1 MLSDIGLQ
9 YKLYCFLPDAK
20 PGPSKNARLSASQ
33 KKKHISSSDEKKV
46 VRNTAAVSTNSAVT
60 KPSAVVGV
68 ILSADN
74 SRDNVILKSPD
85 TGQQSSAGC
94 GLSLPSIILESPETK
109 MLSFS
114 AQKSRVTPSQGYGQE
129 KLLGALNLK
138 EASDSSLNQKAV
150 GIDQDKGIMSANK
163 LNADDNESVK
173 SKSALIL
180 QSVGKYPPSP
190 QLMTL
195 VNLSRNIANSGCSPS
210 VLVPGTIGE
219 TTVGKENEVN
229 LTQKPRETPQSTTSR
244 GRTSMD
250 SKRLSLSTPRR
261 HRHVRVLDF
270 TTPPKARTVPKGLQ
284 PKEASPDTVEK
295 VTKTSQRSIRN
306 GVNKARSTLFKS
318 PNESETTVC
327 DMPLSTVKSSVSS
340 AYPDNYLGIIPPIA
354 TRSPL
359 PRLCGGWDNAAGVG
373 QIICD
378 ESGSDFSVVET
389 QCEVNVMGKQ
399 SEVTKD
405 LTELVKNR
413 ETECKMTQKL
423 AEESLVSVKSQPS
436 SRKAWDFELRARLN
450 DNYEGVQ
457 LSSNDS
463 SSTTNKTTKRRKTK
477 TKSRRKKSRVTE
489 KEVMSLEERLNKD
502 EHTDSGDLI
511 KNQGSQNGASEKT
524 SSSLIIPLNTSTKS
538 SEKTNYDSGAKN
550 QNRDLNTVVAPL
562 INEKVDDLRRNV
574 ESTSESDH
582 AHLVEKL
589 SVKFNSKYKSCV
601 TGPKLSRKKGG
612 DQPTDLS
619 DNRGASDK
627 GEVARE
633 PEGKEQVKGVKRKEI
648 LALETS
654 NSKKADLSKSSSSS
668 TMGKQRKEILDLETS
683 DHKEADLSKSSDS
696 STMETVSSSM
706 SVGSVVTMASCFQ
719 VGQSPTDQKAGE
731 RRIMDQSMHI
741 HHSPNTVAIETIVSH
756 SNDLGTST
764 SLVAAA
770 SGIDC
775 VSVGGAASVAD
786 SQPVPVSQSEKLVSS
801 TSGFYPSES
810 QNKDFQAS
818 CHLKYSFSKE
828 QSLANIPDN
837 PLLKV
842 SGTQKLVCDTVNM
855 SDSQTKVVTSPILDT
870 PRKINDPSSNSWGT
884 AYMSV
889 PLTPRLRSPHPDDTP
904 ITKQVNGNSCVAFS
918 VIETP
923 SFPPTPNIAV
933 TPQSYHATQSTPSPA
948 RSTEY
953 CAGSAYYKPSDRL
966 DCSISPKPLEQVLI
980 EECRKLENAI
990 TAQTSYTYNESHKKD
1005 TDHGQQ
1011 LPLSVPDKTFG
1022 EANSGTDFQVNVH
1035 VEKDVVLHEVDEGQG
1050 SVVGGTRSS
1059 KKQKR
1064 PKATAKKS
1072 GVRNRRNCD
1081 KSKDKEIT
1089 RKKGAGSLSKKASD
1103 IEDKPSEMCTLPGRK
1118 PRPLSGTASG
1128 SCDDEQQSSR
1138 GQTSASVCTNRDS
1151 VYISSTANESSNFDD
1166 KPSETHTSAAFS
1178 AHKKT
1183 RTVNKNHEGQVDF
1196 LVDAL
1201 SSEKQQ
1207 WTKETKKKS
1216 GVRDRGNSAMSKGA
1230 KIARKKK
1237 TGSPSSK
1244 ASALD
1249 DKRSEMYSSSRRKA
1263 RPVSGTA
1270 YESGDFASVSSRKKV
1285 SVAGKRKARPSSRT
1299 SKKSSNLEDEPSGTQ
1314 KNQCKGLEGKIEDE
1328 KIQRCLDASQ
1338 SKLFGYSSPSDDS
1351 DFESSNDFGQSE
1363 VETKTVQ
1370 SNDRNDERYTELKTA
1385 KESGTEQET
1394 GHSSKLHSTY
1404 LGDGS
1409 TDVQQVVEPK
1419 GQDEV
1424 KRGSAL
1430 SLTREKS
1437 PCLPSSYSEEQ
1448 MRETRSDKTVNC
1460 ESLLCHSE
1468 IPGFEIFTECD
1479 PSINDSRKSPS
1490 CFANDSV
1497 DTNSHTSPSGKNIT
1511 LNDKLVEKTHCGVA
1525 RLKDIDVSSGMP
1537 NSVVKECE
1545 ERGRG
1550 AIFSS
1555 KSVPSSLEHSG
1566 SIENNS
1572 MCSYQDMDARK
1583 QLREKEGSLTKTAL
1597 SVPTKVIRGTGAEN
1611 TPTKKNSHLSVEA
1624 IADRLTREKIA
1635 VQAPSLT
1642 QLPVGQPLTDDSSS
1656 EDFPVLHLSADYD
1669 SLPESINLSQVES
1682 RLAKLHGSEGV
1693 TSDVLAVGS
1702 TPRSASDVCRDLEQT
1717 PNRFQGVQSN
1727 VKLSPTAD
1735 MLEHERQELACKKQS
1750 STSKRKH
1757 GGELANKK
1765 LSATQRLE
1773 NTNKKI
1779 RALLGDDV
1787 SPIKIV
1793 TEASEV
1799 SKDTGHGILNE
1810 VLPAPEKHKSS
1821 IKGNQDVKLED
1832 KLIERSGISTAIK
1845 EMTQEKEVF
1854 SKQNK
1859 VCESGKLKTTNTS
1872 KFSQTSTIE
1881 VTDAVD
1887 TVGSRMEG
1895 LPSQGT
1901 SMMYERHQVSSN
1913 EAFIEIVY
1921 VDEGPEEH
1929 NLVFEDISN
1938 FSLTFELGEH
1948 SAEGVETHKCT
1959 VSEFQELFYASPKD
1973 CTTRSESCE
1982 SDQFDVKR
1990 RNTAINCTNSKC
2002 LGQVTSSKDRD
2013 RESLHEGRSAGLYI
2027 EGHETSSCS
2036 PCHKKSA
2043 GFSRDRMRSSHSHK
2057 GTPPPVCRRRTLSAN
2072 SGRKSQ
2078 CWDHRSSSS
2087 SSPVLVKSKFSTFSP
2102 LNELYN
2108 EYLKDG
2114 RESTRFVSHC
2124 NKRDQYFNFRGH
2136 ERLPFGHRGRGRTRY
2151 YDRHIHSQRVF
2162 DHSSPRESRCTSSSS
2177 SSHGHHD
2184 RRSVQNVRA
2193 TEMVSGGTALLIGAP
2208 TAVDDMER
2216 QPLTVDTQIKSVM
2229 HGRQKVLAD
2238 VESPE
2243 EGELLDEDSLPE
2255 YDEDRCDDK
2264 HVAWLQKHPSSGNGR
2279 IFSLQVS

>member
-1 MLSDIGLQ
+1 MKTG
-9 YKLYCFLPDAK
+9 
-20 PGPSKNARLSASQ
+20 
-33 KKKHISSSDEKKV
+33 
-46 VRNTAAVSTNSAVT
+46 RNTVAVSTNATVS
-60 KPSAVVGV
+60 KPTAVVGV

-74 SRDNVILKSPD
+74 SRDNVILKSPG

-94 GLSLPSIILESPETK
+94 GLSLPSIILESPGK
-109 MLSFS
+109 QMLSIS
-114 AQKSRVTPSQGYGQE
+114 AQKSSVTPSQGYGQE

-138 EASDSSLNQKAV
+138 EASDSSLNQKPV
-150 GIDQDKGIMSANK
+150 GIGQDIGIRSENK
-163 LNADDNESVK
+163 LIADDNESVK
-173 SKSALIL
+173 SKSTLIL

-195 VNLSRNIANSGCSPS
+195 VNLSRNISNSGCSPS

-219 TTVGKENEVN
+219 TTVGKVNEVN
-229 LTQKPRETPQSTTSR
+229 LTQKPRETPQSTTSH

-250 SKRLSLSTPRR
+250 SKQLSFSTPRR

-270 TTPPKARTVPKGLQ
+270 TTPPKARSVPKGLQ
-284 PKEASPDTVEK
+284 PKETSDTVEK
-295 VTKTSQRSIRN
+295 VTNTSQRSIRN

-327 DMPLSTVKSSVSS
+327 DTPLSTVKSSASI
-340 AYPDNYLGIIPPIA
+340 AYPNSYLSIVPPIA
-354 TRSPL
+354 TRSPF

-378 ESGSDFSVVET
+378 ESASDFYVTET
-389 QCEVNVMGKQ
+389 QYEVNVMDKQ
-399 SEVTKD
+399 SEVTKGS
-405 LTELVKNR
+405 TTLVKIR
-413 ETECKMTQKL
+413 ETECKMTQKP
-423 AEESLVSVKSQPS
+423 AEESLEGMKSQPS
-436 SRKAWDFELRARLN
+436 SRKAWDFELRAHLN
-450 DNYEGVQ
+450 DNYEEVQ

-463 SSTTNKTTKRRKTK
+463 SSTTNKTRKGRKTK
-477 TKSRRKKSRVTE
+477 TKSGRKKSHVTE
-489 KEVMSLEERLNKD
+489 KEVMSLEEQLSKD
-502 EHTDSGDLI
+502 EHTDSGSLI
-511 KNQGSQNGASEKT
+511 KNQGSQNGASENT
-524 SSSLIIPLNTSTKS
+524 SSNFIIPLNTSTKR

-550 QNRDLNTVVAPL
+550 QDRDLNMVVVPL
-562 INEKVDDLRRNV
+562 INEKVHDLRKNV
-574 ESTSESDH
+574 ESTGESDH
-582 AHLVEKL
+582 AHLVEKP
-589 SVKFNSKYKSCV
+589 SVKFSSKYKSCV
-601 TGPKLSRKKGG
+601 PGSKLSRKKDG

-619 DNRGASDK
+619 DNRGTGDR

-633 PEGKEQVKGVKRKEI
+633 PDGKEQVKAIKRKEI

-654 NSKKADLSKSSSSS
+654 NSRKADLSKSSSSS
-668 TMGKQRKEILDLETS
+668 TMEVQRKEFLAQETS
-683 DHKEADLSKSSDS
+683 DGKKADLSKSSDS
-696 STMETVSSSM
+696 STMETVSSST

-719 VGQSPTDQKAGE
+719 VGQSPIEQKAGE
-731 RRIMDQSMHI
+731 RIMDHSMHI
-741 HHSPNTVAIETIVSH
+741 HQSPNTVAIETIVSH
-756 SNDLGTST
+756 TNDLGTST

-775 VSVGGAASVAD
+775 VSVGCAASVAD
-786 SQPVPVSQSEKLVSS
+786 SQPVPLSQSEELISS

-837 PLLKV
+837 PLLKI

-884 AYMSV
+884 AYMSI

-918 VIETP
+918 IIETP

-933 TPQSYHATQSTPSPA
+933 TPQSYHTTQSTPASA

-953 CAGSAYYKPSDRL
+953 CAGSAYYKPSDKL
-966 DCSISPKPLEQVLI
+966 DCSTSAKPLEQVLI
-980 EECRKLENAI
+980 EECRKLENTI
-990 TAQTSYTYNESHKKD
+990 TTQTSYTYNESHKKD
-1005 TDHGQQ
+1005 TDHAQQ

-1022 EANSGTDFQVNVH
+1022 ETNSGTDFQVQVH

-1050 SVVGGTRSS
+1050 SVGGTHSS

-1064 PKATAKKS
+1064 PKAMTKKS
-1072 GVRNRRNCD
+1072 GARNRRNCD

-1089 RKKGAGSLSKKASD
+1089 RKKAARSLSKKASGVD
-1103 IEDKPSEMCTLPGRK
+1103 DKPSEMCTLPGRK
-1118 PRPLSGTASG
+1118 PRPLSGTAS
-1128 SCDDEQQSSR
+1128 EQQSLR

-1151 VYISSTANESSNFDD
+1151 VYISSTANESSTFDD
-1166 KPSETHTSAAFS
+1166 KPSETNTSASFS
-1178 AHKKT
+1178 AHKKA
-1183 RTVNKNHEGQVDF
+1183 RTVNKNQEGQVDF

-1207 WTKETKKKS
+1207 WAKETKKKR
-1216 GVRDRGNSAMSKGA
+1216 GVRDRGNSAISKSA

-1249 DKRSEMYSSSRRKA
+1249 DKPSEIHISSRRKG

-1270 YESGDFASVSSRKKV
+1270 YGSGDFASVSSKKKV

-1314 KNQCKGLEGKIEDE
+1314 KNRCKGLEGKIRDK
-1328 KIQRCLDASQ
+1328 KIQSCLDAAR
-1338 SKLFGYSSPSDDS
+1338 SKLFGCSSPSDDS

-1370 SNDRNDERYTELKTA
+1370 SNDGNDERYTELITA

-1394 GHSSKLHSTY
+1394 GHSSILHSAH

-1409 TDVQQVVEPK
+1409 TDVQQMVEPQ

-1424 KRGSAL
+1424 KRGSGL
-1430 SLTREKS
+1430 SLTREKF
-1437 PCLPSSYSEEQ
+1437 PRLPSSYSEEQ
-1448 MRETRSDKTVNC
+1448 MRETHSDKTVNC

-1468 IPGFEIFTECD
+1468 MPGFEIFTECD
-1479 PSINDSRKSPS
+1479 QSMNDSRKLPS
-1490 CFANDSV
+1490 CFTNDSV

-1511 LNDKLVEKTHCGVA
+1511 LNDKHVEKKHCGVA
-1525 RLKDIDVSSGMP
+1525 RLKDIDVSSSMP

-1545 ERGRG
+1545 ERDRR
-1550 AIFSS
+1550 AVFSS
-1555 KSVPSSLEHSG
+1555 QSVPSSLEHSG
-1566 SIENNS
+1566 SMENNFI
-1572 MCSYQDMDARK
+1572 CSYQDMDARK
-1583 QLREKEGSLTKTAL
+1583 QLREKEGSLTKTEL
-1597 SVPTKVIRGTGAEN
+1597 SVPTKVIRGTGAEII
-1611 TPTKKNSHLSVEA
+1611 PTKKNSHLSVEA

-1635 VQAPSLT
+1635 VQAPFLT
-1642 QLPVGQPLTDDSSS
+1642 QPPVSQPLTDYSSS
-1656 EDFPVLHLSADYD
+1656 EDYPVLHLSADYD

-1682 RLAKLHGSEGV
+1682 RLAKLHGVEGV
-1693 TSDVLAVGS
+1693 TSDVLAAGS
-1702 TPRSASDVCRDLEQT
+1702 TPRSANDVCRDLEQT

-1727 VKLSPTAD
+1727 VKLSSTVD
-1735 MLEHERQELACKKQS
+1735 VLEHERQELACKKQS

-1757 GGELANKK
+1757 GAEITNK
-1765 LSATQRLE
+1765 LSATDRLE

-1793 TEASEV
+1793 SEAGEV
-1799 SKDTGHGILNE
+1799 SKGTEHGILNE
-1810 VLPAPEKHKSS
+1810 VLPTTEKHN
-1821 IKGNQDVKLED
+1821 KGNQDVMLED

-1845 EMTQEKEVF
+1845 EMVQEKEVF

-1859 VCESGKLKTTNTS
+1859 VCESDKTKTTNTS
-1872 KFSQTSTIE
+1872 KFYQTSTVQ
-1881 VTDAVD
+1881 VTDPVD

-1901 SMMYERHQVSSN
+1901 GMMYKRHEVCGN
-1913 EAFIEIVY
+1913 EKYIKIVY
-1921 VDEGPEEH
+1921 VDAGPEKH

-1938 FSLTFELGEH
+1938 LSLTLAFGEH
-1948 SAEGVETHKCT
+1948 LTEGVETRT
-1959 VSEFQELFYASPKD
+1959 FTISEFQELYYASPKD
-1973 CTTRSESCE
+1973 CTSRSESCE
-1982 SDQFDVKR
+1982 SYQFDVKR
-1990 RNTAINCTNSKC
+1990 RNTTINCTNNKC
-2002 LGQVTSSKDRD
+2002 LGNVTSSKDRD
-2013 RESLHEGRSAGLYI
+2013 RELLHEGRSAGLYI
-2027 EGHETSSCS
+2027 EEHETTSCS

-2043 GFSRDRMRSSHSHK
+2043 DFSRDRMRSSRSQK
-2057 GTPPPVCRRRTLSAN
+2057 GSPPPVHRRRTLSAN
-2072 SGRKSQ
+2072 FGRKSQ
-2078 CWDHRSSSS
+2078 CWDHRAPSP
-2087 SSPVLVKSKFSTFSP
+2087 SSPVLVKSKYSTFSP
-2102 LNELYN
+2102 LNELYS
-2108 EYLKDG
+2108 EYLKG
-2114 RESTRFVSHC
+2114 ERESTRFVSHY
-2124 NKRDQYFNFRGH
+2124 NKRGQYFNFRSH

-2151 YDRHIHSQRVF
+2151 YDRHIHSRRVL
-2162 DHSSPRESRCTSSSS
+2162 DHYSSRESRCTSSSS
-2177 SSHGHHD
+2177 HGRHD
-2184 RRSVQNVRA
+2184 RRSVQDVRV
-2193 TEMVSGGTALLIGAP
+2193 TEIDSTKASGNTTLLIGAP
-2208 TAVDDMER
+2208 TAVEDVDQ
-2216 QPLTVDTQIKSVM
+2216 QPLTVDTQIKGVM

-2238 VESPE
+2238 DESPE

-2255 YDEDRCDDK
+2255 YEEDRCDDK
-2264 HVAWLQKHPSSGNGR
+2264 HVAWLQKRPSSGNGR
-2279 IFSLQVS
+2279 IYSVQVR

>member
-1 MLSDIGLQ
+1 M
-9 YKLYCFLPDAK
+9 KT
-20 PGPSKNARLSASQ
+20 
-33 KKKHISSSDEKKV
+33 
-46 VRNTAAVSTNSAVT
+46 VRNAVALSTNATVS
-60 KPSAVVGV
+60 KPTATVGV

-74 SRDNVILKSPD
+74 SSENVILKSPD

-94 GLSLPSIILESPETK
+94 GLSLPSIFLESPETK
-109 MLSFS
+109 MLSIS

-138 EASDSSLNQKAV
+138 EASDSSLNQKPV
-150 GIDQDKGIMSANK
+150 GIDQDKGIRSENK
-163 LNADDNESVK
+163 LNAGDNESVK
-173 SKSALIL
+173 SKTALIL

-210 VLVPGTIGE
+210 VLVPGMIGE
-219 TTVGKENEVN
+219 TTVGKVNEVN
-229 LTQKPRETPQSTTSR
+229 LSQKPRETPQATTSHS
-244 GRTSMD
+244 RTSMD
-250 SKRLSLSTPRR
+250 SKQLSFSTPRR

-270 TTPPKARTVPKGLQ
+270 TTPPKARTVPKNLQ
-284 PKEASPDTVEK
+284 PKEPSPETVEK
-295 VTKTSQRSIRN
+295 VTKTSQRSVRN

-327 DMPLSTVKSSVSS
+327 DMPMSTIKSSASS
-340 AYPDNYLGIIPPIA
+340 AYSNTYLSIIPPIA

-378 ESGSDFSVVET
+378 ESGSDFFVAET
-389 QCEVNVMGKQ
+389 QCEVNVMDKQ
-399 SEVTKD
+399 SEVTKGSTT
-405 LTELVKNR
+405 LMKNR
-413 ETECKMTQKL
+413 ETGCKMTQKL
-423 AEESLVSVKSQPS
+423 AEESLVNVKSQPS
-436 SRKAWDFELRARLN
+436 SRKAWDFELRAHLN
-450 DNYEGVQ
+450 DNCEGVQ

-463 SSTTNKTTKRRKTK
+463 SSITNKTTKRRKTK
-477 TKSRRKKSRVTE
+477 TKSRRKKSHGTE
-489 KEVMSLEERLNKD
+489 KEVMSLEEHLSKD
-502 EHTDSGDLI
+502 EHTDSGSLI
-511 KNQGSQNGASEKT
+511 KNQGSQNGASENT
-524 SSSLIIPLNTSTKS
+524 SSDFIIPFNTSTKC
-538 SEKTNYDSGAKN
+538 SEKTNYNIEAKN
-550 QNRDLNTVVAPL
+550 QNSDLNTVVTPL
-562 INEKVDDLRRNV
+562 ISEKVHDLRKNV
-574 ESTSESDH
+574 EPASESDH
-582 AHLVEKL
+582 AHLVEKP
-589 SVKFNSKYKSCV
+589 SVKFSGKYKSCV
-601 TGPKLSRKKGG
+601 PGPKLSRKKDD

-619 DNRGASDK
+619 DNRGASEK

-633 PEGKEQVKGVKRKEI
+633 PDGKEQVKGAKRKEI

-654 NSKKADLSKSSSSS
+654 NSRKADLSKSSSSS
-668 TMGKQRKEILDLETS
+668 TVGVQRKEVLAVETS
-683 DHKEADLSKSSDS
+683 DGKKADLSKSSDS
-696 STMETVSSSM
+696 STMVTVSSST

-719 VGQSPTDQKAGE
+719 VGQSPIEQNAGE
-731 RRIMDQSMHI
+731 RRIMDHSMHI
-741 HHSPNTVAIETIVSH
+741 HQSLNTVATETIVSH
-756 SNDLGTST
+756 TNDLGTST

-770 SGIDC
+770 SQVDC
-775 VSVGGAASVAD
+775 VSVGGAASLAD
-786 SQPVPVSQSEKLVSS
+786 SQPVPVSQSEELVSS

-828 QSLANIPDN
+828 QSLANVPDN
-837 PLLKV
+837 PLLKI

-884 AYMSV
+884 AYMSI

-933 TPQSYHATQSTPSPA
+933 TPQSYHTTQSTPASA

-953 CAGSAYYKPSDRL
+953 CAGLAYYKPSYNL
-966 DCSISPKPLEQVLI
+966 DCSISAKPLEQVLI
-980 EECRKLENAI
+980 EECRKLENTN
-990 TAQTSYTYNESHKKD
+990 TAQTSYTYNASHKKD
-1005 TDHGQQ
+1005 TDRGQQ

-1022 EANSGTDFQVNVH
+1022 EANSGTDFQVKVH

-1064 PKATAKKS
+1064 QKAVAKKS

-1081 KSKDKEIT
+1081 KSKDKKIT
-1089 RKKGAGSLSKKASD
+1089 RKKAAGSRSKKASGID
-1103 IEDKPSEMCTLPGRK
+1103 DEPSEMCTLPGRK
-1118 PRPLSGTASG
+1118 PRPLSDTASG
-1128 SCDDEQQSSR
+1128 SCDVEQQSLR

-1166 KPSETHTSAAFS
+1166 KPSETHTSASFL
-1178 AHKKT
+1178 AHKKA

-1196 LVDAL
+1196 LVDTL
-1201 SSEKQQ
+1201 SSEKKQ
-1207 WTKETKKKS
+1207 WAKERKTKR
-1216 GVRDRGNSAMSKGA
+1216 GVRDGGNSAISKGA

-1249 DKRSEMYSSSRRKA
+1249 DKPSEMYISSRRKG

-1270 YESGDFASVSSRKKV
+1270 DESGDIASVSSKKKV
-1285 SVAGKRKARPSSRT
+1285 SVAGKRKARPRSRT
-1299 SKKSSNLEDEPSGTQ
+1299 SKKSRNLEDEPSGTQ
-1314 KNQCKGLEGKIEDE
+1314 KNQCKGLEGKTEDE
-1328 KIQRCLDASQ
+1328 IIQRCIDAAQ
-1338 SKLFGYSSPSDDS
+1338 SKLFGYNSPSDDS

-1363 VETKTVQ
+1363 VEAKTVQ
-1370 SNDRNDERYTELKTA
+1370 SNDGSDERYTELKTA

-1394 GHSSKLHSTY
+1394 GHSSKLYSTY

-1409 TDVQQVVEPK
+1409 TDVQQMVEPQ

-1424 KRGSAL
+1424 KRGSGL

-1437 PCLPSSYSEEQ
+1437 PRLPSSYSEEH
-1448 MRETRSDKTVNC
+1448 MKETHSDKTVNC

-1468 IPGFEIFTECD
+1468 IPGFEMFTECD
-1479 PSINDSRKSPS
+1479 LSINDSRKSPS
-1490 CFANDSV
+1490 CFTNDSV
-1497 DTNSHTSPSGKNIT
+1497 DTNSRTSPSGKNTT
-1511 LNDKLVEKTHCGVA
+1511 LDDKHVEKKHCGVA
-1525 RLKDIDVSSGMP
+1525 RLKDIDVSSSMP

-1545 ERGRG
+1545 ERDRR

-1555 KSVPSSLEHSG
+1555 QSVPSSLEHSG

-1583 QLREKEGSLTKTAL
+1583 QLREKEDSLTKTAL
-1597 SVPTKVIRGTGAEN
+1597 SVPTKVIRGTGAEI
-1611 TPTKKNSHLSVEA
+1611 TPAKKNSHLSVEA

-1635 VQAPSLT
+1635 VKAPSLT
-1642 QLPVGQPLTDDSSS
+1642 QPPVGQPLTDDSSS
-1656 EDFPVLHLSADYD
+1656 EDFPVLHLSADCD
-1669 SLPESINLSQVES
+1669 LVPESINLSQVES
-1682 RLAKLHGSEGV
+1682 RLAKLHGVEGV
-1693 TSDVLAVGS
+1693 TSDVLAVRS

-1727 VKLSPTAD
+1727 VKLSPTVD

-1750 STSKRKH
+1750 STGKRKH
-1757 GGELANKK
+1757 GAEIANKK
-1765 LSATQRLE
+1765 LSATKRLE

-1787 SPIKIV
+1787 SPIKTV

-1799 SKDTGHGILNE
+1799 SKDTERRILNE
-1810 VLPAPEKHKSS
+1810 VLPVTEKHSSS

-1845 EMTQEKEVF
+1845 EMVQEKEVF

-1859 VCESGKLKTTNTS
+1859 VCESDKTKTTDTS
-1872 KFSQTSTIE
+1872 KFCQTSTVE
-1881 VTDAVD
+1881 VTGAVD

-1895 LPSQGT
+1895 LPSKGT
-1901 SMMYERHQVSSN
+1901 SMIYERHQVSSN
-1913 EAFIEIVY
+1913 EAYIEIVY

-1929 NLVFEDISN
+1929 NLIVEDISN
-1938 FSLTFELGEH
+1938 FSLTFELDEH
-1948 SAEGVETHKCT
+1948 LAEGVETHKCT
-1959 VSEFQELFYASPKD
+1959 VSEFQELFFASPKD
-1973 CTTRSESCE
+1973 CTSRSESCE
-1982 SDQFDVKR
+1982 SYQFDGKG
-1990 RNTAINCTNSKC
+1990 RNTTTNCTNNKG
-2002 LGQVTSSKDRD
+2002 LGHVTSSKDRD
-2013 RESLHEGRSAGLYI
+2013 RESLHEGRSAGLHI
-2027 EGHETSSCS
+2027 EEHEMASCS

-2043 GFSRDRMRSSHSHK
+2043 DFSRDRMRSSHSHK
-2057 GTPPPVCRRRTLSAN
+2057 GSPPPVHRRRTLSAN
-2072 SGRKSQ
+2072 PGRKSQ
-2078 CWDHRSSSS
+2078 CWDHRAPSSSS
-2087 SSPVLVKSKFSTFSP
+2087 SVLVKSKYSTFSP
-2102 LNELYN
+2102 LSELYN

-2124 NKRDQYFNFRGH
+2124 NKRGQYFNFRSH

-2151 YDRHIHSQRVF
+2151 YDRHIHSQRVL
-2162 DHSSPRESRCTSSSS
+2162 DHSSSRESRCTSTS
-2177 SSHGHHD
+2177 SSHGRND
-2184 RRSVQNVRA
+2184 RRSVQDVRA
-2193 TEMVSGGTALLIGAP
+2193 TEMDSMKVSGGTALLIGAP
-2208 TAVDDMER
+2208 TAVGDVEQ
-2216 QPLTVDTQIKSVM
+2216 QPVTVDTQIKGVV
-2229 HGRQKVLAD
+2229 HGRQKVLAHD
-2238 VESPE
+2238 ESPE

-2255 YDEDRCDDK
+2255 YDEDR
-2264 HVAWLQKHPSSGNGR
+2264 WLQKHPSSGNGR
-2279 IFSLQVS
+2279 IYSVQVR